1 MVRKS
6 EVRRR
11 LLDSIRIIRGTHL
24 WLVAAACF
32 AGGIASRLYIESTGD
47 PANAYGVAVGW
58 QRDFYGMGLAFFL
71 AWLVLQAREGQRIPG
86 CVVWLTL
93 LFASGIA
100 ILSSIPK

>member
-1 MVRKS
+1 MARKA

-11 LLDSIRIIRGTHL
+11 LLDSIRILRGTRL
-24 WLVAAACF
+24 WLIAAAFF

-47 PANAYGVAVGW
+47 AANTYVVAVGW
-58 QRDFYGMGLAFFL
+58 QRDCYGMGLALLL
-71 AWLVLQAREGQRIPG
+71 AWLVLQARECQRIIG
-86 CVVWLTL
+86 CVAWLAL